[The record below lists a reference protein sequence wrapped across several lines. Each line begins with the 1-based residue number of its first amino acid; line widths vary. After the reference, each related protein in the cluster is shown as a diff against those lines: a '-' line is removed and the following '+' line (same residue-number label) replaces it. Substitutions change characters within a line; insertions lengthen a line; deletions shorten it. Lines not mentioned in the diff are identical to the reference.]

1 MNKDLN
7 RKYITISMIAVIAA
21 LIGTLVAGQVLQ
33 PLHAQNTS
41 GQVGQKVGNATGA
54 AANTTG
60 AAANKTGNQS
70 SNPLAKVGEALKS
83 MFSGGKK

>member
-7 RKYITISMIAVIAA
+7 RQYITISMIAAKAA

-41 GQVGQKVGNATGA
+41 GQVGQKLGNA
-54 AANTTG
+54 TG

-70 SNPLAKVGEALKS
+70 SNPLAKIGEALKG
-83 MFSGGKK
+83 MFSSSKK

>member
-1 MNKDLN
+1 MIMSKDLN
-7 RKYITISMIAVIAA
+7 RKYVTISMIAVIAT

-41 GQVGQKVGNATGA
+41 GQVGQKLGNA
-54 AANTTG
+54 TG

-70 SNPLAKVGEALKS
+70 SNPLAKVGEALKG
-83 MFSGGKK
+83 MFTGKSK